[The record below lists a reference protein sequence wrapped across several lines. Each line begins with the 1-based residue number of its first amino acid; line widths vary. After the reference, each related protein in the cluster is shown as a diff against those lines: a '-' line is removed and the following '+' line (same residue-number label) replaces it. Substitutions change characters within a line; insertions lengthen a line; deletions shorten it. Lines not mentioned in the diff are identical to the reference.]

1 MQHCAHIQ
9 LSSLPAIDQLLN
21 AQVGKTCPTAV
32 VIQLFNYQWLND
44 LMQGE
49 LEVKEIYRALMI
61 IAAHLH
67 LMIRDHHDESEAMRL
82 RRHCH
87 PMDLPLFQKNV
98 RM

>member
-1 MQHCAHIQ
+1 
-9 LSSLPAIDQLLN
+9 
-21 AQVGKTCPTAV
+21 
-32 VIQLFNYQWLND
+32 
-44 LMQGE
+44 MQGE

-61 IAAHLH
+61 ITAHLH